1 MWTPLKWRSLT
12 QTTEKTCYGRTI
24 TKMTSAWT
32 QGVPTCSVW
41 PQFKKSTA
49 EMLGGRSKPAWSM
62 TTSQMV
68 KCYRYR
74 PQAVEDVSIRKDTQ
88 HDVICGGVVDEGPL
102 RVHKE
107 DIRDPDLLHQA
118 TIERHALVGAAGER
132 QALVLPVVPQV
143 QSHGEVLVE
152 SKDER
157 MRHGVLEIHY
167 QITQSHVGRWPVT
180 SERKPLKTSSSGSWP
195 DTKWNGTTCDKTP
208 EMLHS
213 LL

>member
-1 MWTPLKWRSLT
+1 
-12 QTTEKTCYGRTI
+12 
-24 TKMTSAWT
+24 
-32 QGVPTCSVW
+32 
-41 PQFKKSTA
+41 
-49 EMLGGRSKPAWSM
+49 
-62 TTSQMV
+62 MV

-143 QSHGEVLVE
+143 QSHGEVLVG
-152 SKDER
+152 SKEEC
-157 MRHGVLEIHY
+157 M
-167 QITQSHVGRWPVT
+167 TQSTRDPLPNNTEPCWKMT
-180 SERKPLKTSSSGSWP
+180 S
-195 DTKWNGTTCDKTP
+195 DQ
-208 EMLHS
+208 
-213 LL
+213 